1 MRRYA
6 TAVMLLLLGISGCS
20 SAPTAGPNLPNG
32 ALPSGTAQVTV
43 NGNGTGRLRD
53 VQCESIGKGLTQIII
68 GSTGSLTTV
77 LVAADSPKGIAF
89 HDVDGF
95 TGSYWKDLQGS
106 ARMDMVD
113 QTYALSGTA
122 AGFNTE
128 NPYARTVNDFTV
140 RVAC

>member
-6 TAVMLLLLGISGCS
+6 TATTLLLLGISGCS
-20 SAPTAGPNLPNG
+20 SAPTAAPNLPSG
-32 ALPSGTAQVTV
+32 ALPSGTAQVIV
-43 NGNGTGRLRD
+43 NGTGTDRIRD

-68 GSTGSLTTV
+68 GNAGSQTAV
-77 LVAADSPKGIAF
+77 LVAPDSPKGIAF

-106 ARMDMVD
+106 ARLDMVD
-113 QTYALSGTA
+113 QTYTLSGTA
-122 AGFNTE
+122 AGFNAE
-128 NPYARTVNDFTV
+128 KPYARTLNNFTV